1 MARKK
6 AVEPWRD
13 DALEAV
19 RTLRAGGVIL
29 HASDTV
35 WGLACDA
42 SNSDAIAKLRSLKG
56 RDEGTP
62 ILVIASDD
70 GMIQNHVESVPE
82 AAWDLY
88 DAADRPTT
96 IVLPGGRGVDSSIL
110 GPGGSLAVRRINE
123 PWCEFVIRG
132 LGKPIASSSA
142 NLSGVPTP
150 KSFSDIDSSIA
161 VGVDF
166 VSSHRKSE
174 VLNTPPSFMVSFDTE
189 GRFKIL
195 RK

>member
-1 MARKK
+1 MARRKS
-6 AVEPWRD
+6 VEPWRE

-19 RTLRAGGVIL
+19 KTLKSGGIIL
-29 HASDTV
+29 HATDTV

-42 SNSDAIAKLRSLKG
+42 TNSEAVALLRALKG
-56 RDEGTP
+56 HEKATP
-62 ILVIASDD
+62 ILVLVSDD
-70 GMIQNHVESVPE
+70 GMIKKHIEDIPD
-82 AAWDLY
+82 AAWELY
-88 DAADRPTT
+88 DCADKPTT
-96 IVLPGGRGVDSSIL
+96 IVLPNGRGVDSSIL
-110 GPGGSLAVRRINE
+110 GPGGSLAVRRISDS
-123 PWCEFVIRG
+123 WCEFVIRG

-142 NLSGVPTP
+142 NLKGVPTP
-150 KSFSDIDSSIA
+150 KSFDEINSSIT

-174 VLNTPPSFMVSFDTE
+174 ILNSNASFMVSFDKD

>member
-6 AVEPWRD
+6 PVETWRN

-19 RTLRAGGVIL
+19 RTLRSGGVIL
-29 HASDTV
+29 HATDTV

-42 SNSDAIAKLRSLKG
+42 TNSKAVSMLRALKG
-56 RDEGTP
+56 REESSP
-62 ILVIASDD
+62 ILVLVSDD
-70 GMIQNHVESVPE
+70 GMIQKHIEEVPD
-82 AAWDLY
+82 AAWELY
-88 DAADRPTT
+88 DYADRPTT
-96 IVLPGGRGVDSSIL
+96 IILPQGRGVDNSIL
-110 GPGGSLAVRRINE
+110 GPGGSLAIRRVSDS
-123 PWCEFVIRG
+123 WCEFVIKG

-142 NLSGVPTP
+142 NLSGSTTP
-150 KSFSDIDSSIA
+150 KSFDEIDTSIT

-174 VLNTPPSFMVSFDTE
+174 ILNSKASFMVEFDMD
-189 GRFKIL
+189 GRFNIL

>member
-1 MARKK
+1 MASKK
-6 AVEPWRD
+6 EVESWRD

-19 RTLRAGGVIL
+19 RTLRASGVIL

-56 RDEGTP
+56 RDKGTP
-62 ILVIASDD
+62 ILVLASDD
-70 GMIQNHVESVPE
+70 GMIQNHVEAVPE

-110 GPGGSLAVRRINE
+110 GPGGSLAIRRINE

-174 VLNTPPSFMVSFDTE
+174 VLNSLPSFMVSFDTE

>member
-1 MARKK
+1 MASKK
-6 AVEPWRD
+6 EVESWRD

-19 RTLRAGGVIL
+19 RTLRASGVIL

-56 RDEGTP
+56 RDKGTP
-62 ILVIASDD
+62 ILVLASDD
-70 GMIQNHVESVPE
+70 GMIQNHVEAVPE

-110 GPGGSLAVRRINE
+110 GPGGSLAIRRINE

-161 VGVDF
+161 AGVDF

-174 VLNTPPSFMVSFDTE
+174 VLNSLPSFMVSFDTE

>member
-6 AVEPWRD
+6 SVKPWRD

-19 RTLRAGGVIL
+19 RILKSGGVIL

-42 SNSDAIAKLRSLKG
+42 SNSEAVAKLRSLKG
-56 RDEGTP
+56 RDDGSP
-62 ILVIASDD
+62 ILVLASDD
-70 GMIQNHVESVPE
+70 GMIQRHIEKVPE
-82 AAWDLY
+82 TAWELY
-88 DAADRPTT
+88 DCADKPTT
-96 IVLPGGRGVDSSIL
+96 IVMPFGRGVDKSIL
-110 GPGGSLAVRRINE
+110 GSGDSLAIRRISD

-142 NLSGVPTP
+142 NLTGKPTP
-150 KSFSDIDSSIA
+150 IFFVDIDSSIT

-166 VSSHRKSE
+166 VSSHRKTE
-174 VLNTPPSFMVSFDTE
+174 VLSSNPSFIVAFDKE
-189 GRFKIL
+189 GRFNIL

>member
-6 AVEPWRD
+6 AVETWRD

-19 RTLRAGGVIL
+19 RTLRDGGVIL

-42 SNSDAIAKLRSLKG
+42 SNPEAVAKLRALKG
-56 RDEGTP
+56 RDAETP
-62 ILVIASDD
+62 ILVLVSDD
-70 GMIQNHVESVPE
+70 GMIQKHIEDVPD
-82 AAWDLY
+82 AAWDLI
-88 DAADRPTT
+88 DTATRPTT
-96 IVLPGGRGVDSSIL
+96 IVMPGGRGVDSSIL
-110 GPGGSLAVRRINE
+110 GHGGSLAIRRISE

-150 KSFSDIDSSIA
+150 KSYRQIESSIS
-161 VGVDF
+161 VGADF
-166 VSSHRKSE
+166 VSSHRKTE
-174 VLNTPPSFMVSFDTE
+174 ELNSPPSFMVSFDKE